1 MGVLNFC
8 IDRLRFLLAQASI
21 LALLGAG
28 LLSSPASALT
38 GNEYQQLDS
47 TSRAFHVMGM
57 VEAMKY
63 ADDLSGTESLKWMF
77 ECAGRWTG
85 AQFESALTTYIEKNP
100 YKSSY
105 RTPSLLVSAV
115 GNRCANAP
123 MWAR

>member
-1 MGVLNFC
+1 MRGKNVWRSLV
-8 IDRLRFLLAQASI
+8 
-21 LALLGAG
+21 LLGAVI
-28 LLSSPASALT
+28 STPAAALT
-38 GNEYQQLDS
+38 GQEYQQLDS

-77 ECAGRWTG
+77 VCAGRWTG
-85 AQFESALTTYIEKNP
+85 TQFESALTSYIEKNP

-115 GNRCANAP
+115 GTKCSNAP

>member
-1 MGVLNFC
+1 MVKARMLFRTTCLSAVLM
-8 IDRLRFLLAQASI
+8 S
-21 LALLGAG
+21 GM
-28 LLSSPASALT
+28 LSAPAVALT
-38 GNEYQQLDS
+38 GDEYQQLDS

-77 ECAGRWTG
+77 VCAGRWTG
-85 AQFESALTTYIEKNP
+85 TQFESALTTYIEKNP

-115 GNRCANAP
+115 GSKCPNAP